1 MSLLAIKG
9 IYENGQIILEEDF
22 FAKKPVRVIVT
33 FLDEKQSEPFES
45 ISVEDAEN
53 ELQWQTTLE
62 KPQPELEQL
71 ALAALQQAKQG
82 KTIKKGF
89 DEL

>member
-1 MSLLAIKG
+1 MTVNLT
-9 IYENGQIILEEDF
+9 QVLEKAATLPE
-22 FAKKPVRVIVT
+22 VIQEEIALQW
-33 FLDEKQSEPFES
+33 LDD
-45 ISVEDAEN
+45 IEN
-53 ELQWQTTLE
+53 ELQWQSTLE
-62 KPQPELEQL
+62 QPQPKLEQL

>member
-1 MSLLAIKG
+1 MTANLTQLLEKAATLPDVI
-9 IYENGQIILEEDF
+9 QEEI
-22 FAKKPVRVIVT
+22 ALQW
-33 FLDEKQSEPFES
+33 LDD
-45 ISVEDAEN
+45 IEN
-53 ELQWQTTLE
+53 ELQWQSTLE
-62 KPQPELEQL
+62 QPQTKLEQL

>member
-1 MSLLAIKG
+1 MTVNFTQLIEKAATLPDVI
-9 IYENGQIILEEDF
+9 QEEIALQWSDD
-22 FAKKPVRVIVT
+22 I
-33 FLDEKQSEPFES
+33 
-45 ISVEDAEN
+45 EN

-62 KPQPELEQL
+62 QPQPKLEQL
-71 ALAALQQAKQG
+71 ALAALEQAKRG

>member
-9 IYENGQIILEEDF
+9 IYENGHIILEENF
-22 FAKKPVRVIVT
+22 VAKKPMKVIVT
-33 FLDEKQSEPFES
+33 FLEEKAEPFN
-45 ISVEDAEN
+45 SVAIEDAEN

-62 KPQPELEQL
+62 QPQPKLEQL

>member
-1 MSLLAIKG
+1 MTPTTRQLLEKVATLPDVI
-9 IYENGQIILEEDF
+9 QEEI
-22 FAKKPVRVIVT
+22 ALQW
-33 FLDEKQSEPFES
+33 LDD
-45 ISVEDAEN
+45 IEN
-53 ELQWQTTLE
+53 ELQWQATLE
-62 KPQPELEQL
+62 QPQPKLEQL

>member
-1 MSLLAIKG
+1 MTPNFTQLLEKASTLP
-9 IYENGQIILEEDF
+9 EVVQEEI
-22 FAKKPVRVIVT
+22 ALQW
-33 FLDEKQSEPFES
+33 LDD
-45 ISVEDAEN
+45 IEN
-53 ELQWQTTLE
+53 ELQWQSTLE
-62 KPQPELEQL
+62 QPQPKLEQL

>member
-1 MSLLAIKG
+1 MTANFTQLLEKAATLPDAI
-9 IYENGQIILEEDF
+9 QEEI
-22 FAKKPVRVIVT
+22 ALQW
-33 FLDEKQSEPFES
+33 LDD
-45 ISVEDAEN
+45 IEN
-53 ELQWQTTLE
+53 ELQWQATLE
-62 KPQPELEQL
+62 QPQPKLEQL

>member
-1 MSLLAIKG
+1 MTANLTQLLEKAATLPDVI
-9 IYENGQIILEEDF
+9 QEEI
-22 FAKKPVRVIVT
+22 ALQW
-33 FLDEKQSEPFES
+33 LDD
-45 ISVEDAEN
+45 IEN
-53 ELQWQTTLE
+53 ELQWQATLE
-62 KPQPELEQL
+62 QPQPKLEQL

>member
-1 MSLLAIKG
+1 MTVNLTQLLEKAATLPEVI
-9 IYENGQIILEEDF
+9 QEEI
-22 FAKKPVRVIVT
+22 ALQW
-33 FLDEKQSEPFES
+33 LDD
-45 ISVEDAEN
+45 IEN
-53 ELQWQTTLE
+53 ELQWQATLE
-62 KPQPELEQL
+62 QPQPKLEQL